1 LTSSTADSYLW
12 SNGATTQTIDV
23 TADGIFTVLTTNT
36 DACNGVGT
44 SAPITLTFGAVPTA
58 VASFTT
64 SGTVVTFTNTSS
76 GATTYS
82 WDFGDQT
89 NSSASNPVHA
99 FAGNGSYTVI
109 LTATNGN
116 CSDTTHL
123 TVVLS
128 VGIEELETIGQAVIY
143 PNPAQ
148 NEVNVGVYLNEATE
162 VAINIYDVTGKL
174 VAEGYKGLMNSGE
187 NTVKLNTTDL
197 NSGLYSTVITTGKSV
212 KNLRLILTK

>member
-1 LTSSTADSYLW
+1 
-12 SNGATTQTIDV
+12 
-23 TADGIFTVLTTNT
+23 
-36 DACNGVGT
+36 
-44 SAPITLTFGAVPTA
+44 
-58 VASFTT
+58 
-64 SGTVVTFTNTSS
+64 
-76 GATTYS
+76 
-82 WDFGDQT
+82 
-89 NSSASNPVHA
+89 
-99 FAGNGSYTVI
+99 VI

-128 VGIEELETIGQAVIY
+128 VGIEELETIVQAVIY

>member
-1 LTSSTADSYLW
+1 
-12 SNGATTQTIDV
+12 
-23 TADGIFTVLTTNT
+23 
-36 DACNGVGT
+36 
-44 SAPITLTFGAVPTA
+44 
-58 VASFTT
+58 
-64 SGTVVTFTNTSS
+64 
-76 GATTYS
+76 
-82 WDFGDQT
+82 
-89 NSSASNPVHA
+89 VHA

-162 VAINIYDVTGKL
+162 VAINIYDITGKL
-174 VAEGYKGLMNSGE
+174 VAEGYNGLMNSGE
-187 NTVKLNTTDL
+187 NIVKLNTTDL
-197 NSGLYSTVITTGKSV
+197 TSGLYSTVITTGKSV